1 MSSAAGSDVSSSDE
15 ASIGAADIPKFSP
28 AAATASNAYA
38 AFSAA
43 HLPQLGDY
51 QKQASPN
58 LTANHFYN
66 SPAMAEK
73 SAARDMAF
81 AEKNLASSEKIL
93 PPNSESAVTAKVL
106 PPHNAEHYSNL
117 LRLQI
122 ASQASGLSMMS
133 AQHEM
138 PGNPHADLS
147 PNDLKSS
154 INFKSSAKVSISPVK
169 LDQCQSTEKSDSPKQ
184 FKTDPEEE
192 LKSLKAKSD
201 SPEVALQIAVQ
212 VGRDSQNSAVNRNL
226 EIRHK
231 SSQKETTNVDSSQ
244 TTKSRVTS
252 SCSNPSK
259 SHSNLSYSSS
269 RSHSSEE
276 NTGSSS
282 AEIQI
287 SSKESATDL
296 SVTSW

>member
-28 AAATASNAYA
+28 AAATVSTAYA

-43 HLPQLGDY
+43 HLSQLGDY

-73 SAARDMAF
+73 SAARDF

-138 PGNPHADLS
+138 PGNPHAD
-147 PNDLKSS
+147 PNDRGPKSS

-169 LDQCQSTEKSDSPKQ
+169 LDHCQSTEKSDSPKQ

-231 SSQKETTNVDSSQ
+231 SPQKETTNVDSSQ
-244 TTKSRVTS
+244 TTKSSVTS

-296 SVTSW
+296 SVTS